1 MYIQCVMKEKITV
14 STFGDYKSYK
24 KYAPQYAEWK
34 DTRDLA
40 DAKRQEYLRQNPSA
54 INQDDIKKSKAL
66 LRAIDVMDEYS
77 QKRAEDTEVATEEII
92 GWGVSIAMAL
102 GAGLGLLFKN
112 NKGILKL
119 SSKFTKDEKALP
131 EVAKLVSGGIGGI
144 LGLTAASFPLYS
156 WAAKAETKA
165 SRKGRFEAMNKELKD
180 PKIFA
185 TLNDEQEKKLNEN
198 LEILKG
204 IKEEKDY
211 FKGLKESWGSVKGIV
226 VDSKEYLEQKT
237 NFEIDLIRD
246 KKHFDKELTPEEIE
260 DAKHDQQLLTKLVEK
275 IDIASQDYAENA
287 ELATSALITGTFAF
301 STLFSLLYEKV
312 AKSLN
317 LQKTS
322 VPAVLSGLLMFGASI
337 WGASVQK
344 EAARVGR
351 FKAKQELMNNPE
363 RLVYVPD
370 EKTGEIKDIQISN
383 EKKGFFKFMKEA
395 WKNSKEYDK
404 WKKNEGAQEKKL
416 SKALENIE
424 LTDEQL
430 KEAKRL
436 QYNTFKTFNKVDEK
450 SQKYAESIEALG
462 QSIQAPLVQLLS
474 LIGIGVGSKFLVKGL
489 KSKIPAEKTIGFI
502 KYFMTVLG
510 FTLPSIAIN
519 AYITKEQKKASR
531 VANML
536 AIDEMQDYRNF
547 ADYSKY
553 KISANY

>member
-1 MYIQCVMKEKITV
+1 M

-34 DTRDLA
+34 ATRDLA
-40 DAKRQEYLRQNPSA
+40 EAKRQEYLRQNPSA

-92 GWGVSIAMAL
+92 GWGASIAMAL

-131 EVAKLVSGGIGGI
+131 EIAKLVAGTIGG
-144 LGLTAASFPLYS
+144 LFGLTLSSFPLYS

-185 TLNDEQEKKLNEN
+185 TLNEEQEKKFNEN

-204 IKEEKDY
+204 IKEEKNY
-211 FKGLKESWGSVKGIV
+211 FKGLKESWEAVKGIV
-226 VDSKEYLEQKT
+226 VDSKEYLKQKT

-246 KKHFDKELTPEEIE
+246 KKHFDKELTPKEIE

-301 STLFSLLYEKV
+301 STLFNLLYEKV

-317 LQKTS
+317 WKKTS
-322 VPAVLSGLLMFGASI
+322 VPAVLSGLLAISASI
-337 WGASVQK
+337 WGATIQK

-363 RLVYVPD
+363 RLVYVSD

-404 WKKNEGAQEKKL
+404 WKKNEGAQEKKIA
-416 SKALENIE
+416 KALENIE

-462 QSIQAPLVQLLS
+462 QSIQVPIAELFTI
-474 LIGIGVGSKFLVKGL
+474 IGVAVGSKFLMKAD
-489 KSKIPAEKTIGFI
+489 KSKIAAEKTISFV
-502 KYFMTVLG
+502 KYMMTIIG
-510 FTLPSIAIN
+510 CTLPSIALN

-536 AIDEMQDYRNF
+536 AINEMQDYRNF

-553 KISANY
+553 KN